1 MYRPIAPRV
10 CVPCREPGTVG
21 APDTLWPL
29 TNHDPSLRRT
39 CEYDALDS
47 PQASVTPPPSEDA
60 VDADRGKENDASSP
74 LLFGCCPITDGWDKS
89 ITSQLSRLVGDVPQ
103 VRDNAVKYFA
113 SIHLWYPVLTEC
125 SYYESLPGTFVNP
138 RAEYSLLNLS
148 MALIVTHLSDPKATD
163 LYRAAKTS
171 IALTEA
177 ADVHSLEVVQARLL
191 VTLFEVGNGLENA
204 GYISIAATA
213 RAAACISINQRGG
226 RNSHD
231 SLLCERVWWGIVLLD
246 RCHAIGTGKP
256 LITQDLGSP
265 DFLPRDGSIW
275 DKRVLSS
282 SEPLP
287 MSTPKNIRVGPF
299 ARQAQVSHVVNLL
312 LFHLRN
318 PPLDMEEAEQI
329 VRTLRAFEKLLPE
342 ETPQP
347 WPRYC
352 GALGMCYTALLTLH
366 KSTPTSPETLQATL
380 QGIKR
385 IQTVFNS
392 KVSQVDIE
400 GLSPFAAHSVYLA
413 ALENERLFLETGNV
427 DYSIARNGLLEMLR
441 IFASR
446 WGNAKNYLAIIGA
459 NSPSST
465 SISP

>member
-10 CVPCREPGTVG
+10 
-21 APDTLWPL
+21 
-29 TNHDPSLRRT
+29 LRRT

-47 PQASVTPPPSEDA
+47 PQASVTPPPSEHA
-60 VDADRGKENDASSP
+60 VDADRGKEKDASTSP
-74 LLFGCCPITDGWDKS
+74 LLFGCSPITDGWDKS

-103 VRDNAVKYFA
+103 LRDNAVKYFA
-113 SIHLWYPVLTEC
+113 SIHIWFPILTEC
-125 SYYESLPGTFVNP
+125 SYYESLSGAFVNP
-138 RAEYSLLNLS
+138 RSEYSLLNMS

-226 RNSHD
+226 RDGHE
-231 SLLCERVWWGIVLLD
+231 SLLCERLWWGIVLLD

-265 DFLPRDGSIW
+265 DYLPRDGSIW
-275 DKRVLSS
+275 DKSVLSS
-282 SEPLP
+282 SKPLP
-287 MSTPKNIRVGPF
+287 MSTPRNIRVGPF

-318 PPLDMEEAEQI
+318 PPLDIEEAEQI
-329 VRTLRAFEKLLPE
+329 ARTLRAFEKLLPQ

-366 KSTPTSPETLQATL
+366 KSTPTSPETFHATL
-380 QGIKR
+380 QGIRR
-385 IQTVFNS
+385 ISTVFNS
-392 KVSQVDIE
+392 RVSQVDTE
-400 GLSPFAAHSVYLA
+400 AVSPFAAHSVYLA
-413 ALENERLFLETGNV
+413 ALENDRLFLETGNV
-427 DYSIARNGLLEMLR
+427 DYSIARNGLLDMLR
-441 IFASR
+441 VFAAR
-446 WGNAKNYLAIIGA
+446 WGSARNYLDKIGA
-459 NSPSST
+459 NSPSSS